1 MISDIKFGFF
11 LTTCLFLIGSFFL
24 FNKNINITFIFY
36 FFSFF
41 VFILSI
47 LNFRVIKFL
56 KLFWFKLGYILHR
69 IVNPIILIILFF
81 GIITPYGLILKIF
94 RQNDHQ
100 KNTNNKNS
108 FWSKRDKLK
117 NSNFDFYKQF

>member
-11 LTTCLFLIGSFFL
+11 VTICLFSIGSYFL
-24 FNKNINITFIFY
+24 FNQNVTITVVFY

-41 VFILSI
+41 VLILSI
-47 LNFRVIKFL
+47 LSSRLIKML
-56 KLFWFKLGYILHR
+56 KVFWFNLGYILHR

-81 GIITPYGLILKIF
+81 GVITPYGLILKIF
-94 RQNDHQ
+94 RQNDYQ

-108 FWSKRDKLK
+108 FWSKRDKVK
-117 NSNFDFYKQF
+117 NSNFDFFKQF